1 MAIGTKQLMSKNG
14 RAIMLLSQEMFSY
27 EVGDR
32 IRTISEYVELFQTS
46 RGTVQ
51 SAMKFLQDEQCI
63 HLESRGHLGTFLIE
77 MDHKQL
83 WEYSD
88 FGVIM
93 GAMPLPYSKR
103 YEGLATG
110 LYKAFEEKEIP
121 FSLAFMRGANK
132 RIEALNFGKY
142 SFSII
147 SKLAADTRNET
158 HHDLHIVHEFQ
169 PDSYVGNH
177 VVIFRNAE
185 YQQIQDGMRVGF
197 DSASIDQSMLTEVE
211 CEGLD
216 VAYVATPYNQIL
228 QKLQMNEI
236 DAAIWNVDEI
246 KEKNLDFHI
255 QPLRKQL
262 AQELDRKGTIATI
275 VVSQDSMVIGRIM
288 QRLLELDAV
297 EEIQKQVI
305 EDKIMPVY

>member
-1 MAIGTKQLMSKNG
+1 MATGTKQLLSKNG

-32 IRTISEYVELFQTS
+32 IRTISDYVELLGTS

-51 SAMKFLQDEQCI
+51 SAIKFLQEERCI
-63 HLESRGHLGTFLIE
+63 RLESRGHLGTFITE
-77 MDHKQL
+77 MNHKQL

-142 SFSII
+142 NFAIL
-147 SKLAADTRNET
+147 SKLAAETQRNS

-169 PDSYVGNH
+169 PGSYVGNH
-177 VVIFRNAE
+177 VVVFRNSRVHRIE
-185 YQQIQDGMRVGF
+185 DGMRVGF
-197 DSASIDQSMLTEVE
+197 DASSIDQSMLTEVE

-228 QKLQMNEI
+228 QKLEMNEI

-255 QPLRKQL
+255 QPLQKEQAR
-262 AQELDRKGTIATI
+262 ELDHKGTIATI

-305 EDKIMPVY
+305 EDKMIPVY

>member
-1 MAIGTKQLMSKNG
+1 MATGAKQLMSKNG

-32 IRTISEYVELFQTS
+32 IRTISEYVDLLGTS

-51 SAMKFLQDEQCI
+51 SAMKFLQEEVCI
-63 HLESRGHLGTFLIE
+63 RLESRGHLGTFLIE
-77 MDHKQL
+77 MDHKKL
-83 WEYSD
+83 WEYAD

-142 SFSII
+142 NFTII
-147 SKLAADTRNET
+147 SKLAAEKQKEM
-158 HHDLHIVHEFQ
+158 HHDLHIVYEFQ
-169 PDSYVGNH
+169 PGSYVGNH
-177 VVIFRNAE
+177 VVILRDSE
-185 YQQIQDGMRVGF
+185 YSQIQDGMRVGF
-197 DSASIDQSMLTEVE
+197 DAASIDQSMLTEVE
-211 CEGLD
+211 CDGLD
-216 VAYVATPYNQIL
+216 VEYVATPYNQIL
-228 QKLQMNEI
+228 QKLQKNEI

-255 QPLRKQL
+255 QPLTRPL
-262 AQELDRKGTIATI
+262 ARELDRKGTIATI
-275 VVSQDSMVIGRIM
+275 VVSQNSLVIGRIM
-288 QRLLELDAV
+288 ERLLALDAV
-297 EEIQKQVI
+297 ETVQKLVI
-305 EDKIMPVY
+305 EDRMMPVY

>member
-1 MAIGTKQLMSKNG
+1 MATGAKQLMSKNG

-32 IRTISEYVELFQTS
+32 IRTISEYVDLLGTS

-51 SAMKFLQDEQCI
+51 TAMKFLQEEACI
-63 HLESRGHLGTFLIE
+63 RLESRGHLGTFLIE
-77 MDHKQL
+77 TDHKKL
-83 WEYSD
+83 WEYSA

-110 LYKAFEEKEIP
+110 LYKAFEDKEIP

-142 SFSII
+142 NFAII
-147 SKLAADTRNET
+147 SKLAAEKQKEM

-169 PDSYVGNH
+169 PGSYVGNH
-177 VVIFRNAE
+177 VVIFRDS
-185 YQQIQDGMRVGF
+185 IHSRIKDGMRVGF
-197 DSASIDQSMLTEVE
+197 DAASIDQSMLTEVE

-255 QPLRKQL
+255 QPLSKPL
-262 AQELDRKGTIATI
+262 ARDLDNKGTIATI
-275 VVSQDSMVIGRIM
+275 VVSNETLVIGRIM
-288 QRLLELDAV
+288 QRLLALDAV
-297 EEIQKQVI
+297 EEVQKLVI
-305 EDKIMPVY
+305 EDQMMPVY

>member
-1 MAIGTKQLMSKNG
+1 MATGAKQLLSKNG

-32 IRTISEYVELFQTS
+32 IRTISEYVDLFQTS

-51 SAMKFLQDEQCI
+51 SAMKFLQEKKCI
-63 HLESRGHLGTFLIE
+63 QLESRGHLGTFIIE
-77 MDHKQL
+77 MNHKQL
-83 WEYSD
+83 WEFSD

-142 SFSII
+142 NFSIL
-147 SKLAADTRNET
+147 SKLAAET
-158 HHDLHIVHEFQ
+158 QIKTQQGLHIVHEFQ
-169 PDSYVGNH
+169 PGSYVGNH
-177 VVIFRNAE
+177 VVVFRNDTFSRIE
-185 YQQIQDGMRVGF
+185 DGMRVGF
-197 DSASIDQSMLTEVE
+197 DAASIDQSMLTEVE

-228 QKLQMNEI
+228 QKLQINEI

-255 QPLRKQL
+255 QPLRKEL
-262 AQELDRKGTIATI
+262 ARELDRKGTIATI
-275 VVSQDSMVIGRIM
+275 VVSKDSMVIGRIM
-288 QRLLELDAV
+288 ERLLELYAV
-297 EEIQKQVI
+297 EDIQKQVI